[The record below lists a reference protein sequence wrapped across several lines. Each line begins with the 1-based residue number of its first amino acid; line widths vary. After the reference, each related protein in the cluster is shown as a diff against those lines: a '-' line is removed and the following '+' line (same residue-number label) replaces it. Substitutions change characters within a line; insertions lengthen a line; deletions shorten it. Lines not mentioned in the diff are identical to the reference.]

1 MANGESSQVAGYRS
15 HYVSGFIVGASNP
28 KAILFFTALFPQF
41 IDPQAELFTQ
51 YAIFASTFMIMELS
65 WLCFYAYLGAKSST
79 WILAK
84 GRAKLF
90 NRLTGGVFVG
100 AGAWLSTVSRT

>member
-1 MANGESSQVAGYRS
+1 
-15 HYVSGFIVGASNP
+15 
-28 KAILFFTALFPQF
+28 
-41 IDPQAELFTQ
+41 
-51 YAIFASTFMIMELS
+51 
-65 WLCFYAYLGAKSST
+65 YLGAKSST